1 LFFYGQILELNQL
14 FTISCSQ
21 SGRHLLGLLSTLLC
35 IKNPDESSRKLLRQ
49 FLRIPGPVA
58 GLASAGFGVMLRLFI
73 MRFNEVDAVQQRG
86 VKRVN
91 RFAGQI
97 IKIVKATQP
106 VTLLSEVAA
115 ATAIAGSI
123 KKSVLRAVLQIDI
136 FQNKQSWIR

>member
-1 LFFYGQILELNQL
+1 
-14 FTISCSQ
+14 
-21 SGRHLLGLLSTLLC
+21 
-35 IKNPDESSRKLLRQ
+35 
-49 FLRIPGPVA
+49 
-58 GLASAGFGVMLRLFI
+58 MLRLFV

-106 VTLLSEVAA
+106 VTLLSQVAA
-115 ATAIAGSI
+115 ATTIAGSI
-123 KKSVLRAVLQIDI
+123 KISVPRAVLQIDI

>member
-1 LFFYGQILELNQL
+1 
-14 FTISCSQ
+14 
-21 SGRHLLGLLSTLLC
+21 
-35 IKNPDESSRKLLRQ
+35 
-49 FLRIPGPVA
+49 
-58 GLASAGFGVMLRLFI
+58 MLRLFI

-97 IKIVKATQP
+97 IEIVKATQP